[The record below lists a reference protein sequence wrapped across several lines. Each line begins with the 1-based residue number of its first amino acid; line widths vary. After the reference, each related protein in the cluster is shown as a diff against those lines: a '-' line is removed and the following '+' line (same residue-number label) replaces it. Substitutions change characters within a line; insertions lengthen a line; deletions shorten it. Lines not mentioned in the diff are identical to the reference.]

1 LTFAAAGVNIIK
13 VLQMQ
18 PEPSTGG
25 FGKRQVLKG
34 LYMSTLTVLLY
45 ALVVVV
51 ALLLIGII
59 LVQPSKSGGMGAAF
73 GGVGESVF
81 GAQAGSHLT
90 KATVIMTAVFFL
102 VTLVLASLIGHGVN
116 KGTTDGVTAALESTA
131 AASAVA
137 PEAQPEAPAAQSA
150 APQAAEQ
157 K

>member
-1 LTFAAAGVNIIK
+1 MTFAAAGVNIIK